1 MASKNTDFSAKKMI
15 KRIGWSVLVSLLVLT
30 SFVPVH
36 RAAVKEPVY
45 VYLCEGPYSKVYHAS
60 PECRGLSNCSTKIY
74 KVTLEEAVK
83 MGRRPCKIEY
93 E

>member
-1 MASKNTDFSAKKMI
+1 MI
-15 KRIGWSVLVSLLVLT
+15 KRVGLSVLVSVLLLT
-30 SFVPVH
+30 SFAPV
-36 RAAVKEPVY
+36 RVAAVKEPVY

-60 PECRGLSNCSTKIY
+60 DHCRGLSNCSTKIY

-93 E
+93 RN

>member
-1 MASKNTDFSAKKMI
+1 MV
-15 KRIGWSVLVSLLVLT
+15 KRIGLSVLVSVLLLT
-30 SFVPVH
+30 SFMPTPPASSIH

-45 VYLCEGPYSKVYHAS
+45 VYLCEGPASKVYHAS
-60 PECRGLSNCSTKIY
+60 PDCRGLSRCSTKIY

-93 E
+93 R